1 VIDQISFNYLQGGFM
16 IVDAHVHTGG
26 YDGFSTDD
34 VLRLADRAGF
44 DKIFATDITALQ
56 YDSSEGNRKLAAE
69 MKLHPDRIIGYASIS
84 SARYG
89 RTAVEEVQRCHEVYG
104 MRGLKIIH
112 QTAGLGSYSLLTTI
126 NEPAMYPIVAKAAEY
141 KMPILAHAT
150 AEECAGLCDAVPEA
164 IIIMA
169 HSGGHPTAMGDW
181 FRAIEIARHYPN
193 IYLDTASSQ
202 SDMGYIE
209 ALVAGVGAERVIF
222 GTDMPL
228 IDPFFGYAKVIGTE
242 LSDDEKALI
251 LGGNILRLVG
261 QANELANRQEK
272 GQNSHGNH

>member
-1 VIDQISFNYLQGGFM
+1 M

-26 YDGFSTDD
+26 YANYSTDD
-34 VLRLADRAGF
+34 VLRLADRVGI
-44 DKIFATDITALQ
+44 DKIFATDITALH
-56 YDSSEGNRKLAAE
+56 YDSREGNRRLANE
-69 MKLHPDRIIGYASIS
+69 MKKYPDRIIGYASIT
-84 SARYG
+84 SARFG
-89 RTAVEEVQRCHEVYG
+89 KQMVEEVQRCYELYG

-141 KMPILAHAT
+141 GMPILAHAT
-150 AEECAGLCDAVPEA
+150 PEECAGLCNAVPEA

-181 FRAIEIARHYPN
+181 FRAIEVATHYPN

-209 ALVAGVGAERVIF
+209 AMVAGVGAHRVIF

-228 IDPFFGYAKVIGTE
+228 IDPFFGYAKIIGAD
-242 LSDDEKALI
+242 LSDEEKSLI
-251 LGGNILRLVG
+251 LGGNIIRIV
-261 QANELANRQEK
+261 EK
-272 GQNSHGNH
+272 SGSNSNQDKAGKD

>member
-1 VIDQISFNYLQGGFM
+1 M

-44 DKIFATDITALQ
+44 DKIFATDITALH
-56 YDSSEGNRKLAAE
+56 YDSAEGNRRLAE
-69 MKLHPDRIIGYASIS
+69 DMKRHPDRIIGYASIS
-84 SARYG
+84 SARFG
-89 RTAVEEVQRCHEVYG
+89 RAAVEEVQRCYEVYG

-126 NEPAMYPIVAKAAEY
+126 DEPAMYPIIAKAAELG
-141 KMPILAHAT
+141 MPILAHAT
-150 AEECAGLCDAVPEA
+150 PEECAGLCTAVPDA
-164 IIIMA
+164 IVIMA

-181 FRAIEIARHYPN
+181 FRAIEVARHYPN

-228 IDPFFGYAKVIGTE
+228 IDPFFGYAKVTGTE
-242 LSDDEKALI
+242 LSEEDKAQI
-251 LGGNILRLVG
+251 LGGNILRLVDHSN
-261 QANELANRQEK
+261 ALAKHLEK
-272 GQNSHGNH
+272 GESGHGNH

>member
-1 VIDQISFNYLQGGFM
+1 M

-26 YDGFSTDD
+26 YAGYSTED
-34 VLRLADRAGF
+34 VLRMADRVGI
-44 DKIFATDITALQ
+44 DKIFATDITALE
-56 YDSSEGNRKLAAE
+56 YEMREGNRKLYQE
-69 MKLHPDRIIGYASIS
+69 MRQHPDRIIGYASIP
-84 SARYG
+84 SARFG
-89 RTAVEEVQRCHEVYG
+89 RAAVEEVQRCYEVYG

-126 NEPAMYPIVAKAAEY
+126 NEPLMFPIVAKAAEY

-164 IIIMA
+164 VFLMA

-181 FRAIEIARHYPN
+181 HRAIEVAKHYPN

-209 ALVAGVGAERVIF
+209 ALVAGVGADHVVF

-228 IDPFFGYAKVIGTE
+228 IDPFFGYAKVLGTE
-242 LSDDEKALI
+242 LSAEEKDLI

-261 QANELANRQEK
+261 QADALAKKPSNAEE
-272 GQNSHGNH
+272 